1 MDDYPTELPWK
12 YSTGGGQYH
21 GLRTKPDGSPWTEE
35 YKDILDRA
43 VSRPQNTYYIE
54 DIILE
59 EARTYLSEVKTAK
72 QVAEIIQNRVQLY
85 LNEQQ

>member
-1 MDDYPTELPWK
+1 MEIFYRRRSISWAAHKAGRL
-12 YSTGGGQYH
+12 
-21 GLRTKPDGSPWTEE
+21 E

-59 EARTYLSEVKTAK
+59 EARTYLSGVKTAK